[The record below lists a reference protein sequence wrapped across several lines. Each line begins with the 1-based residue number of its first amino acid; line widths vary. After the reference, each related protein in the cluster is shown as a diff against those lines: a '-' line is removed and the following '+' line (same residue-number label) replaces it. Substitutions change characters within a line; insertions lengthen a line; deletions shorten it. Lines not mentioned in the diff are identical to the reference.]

1 MESIGLRNLYNNFTL
16 PISDNSCGKGF
27 RAFPSSSFDRVY
39 FNTNNEEEGNN
50 VQEMS
55 TLLKL
60 YLTLLLSKLE
70 HF

>member
-16 PISDNSCGKGF
+16 PISDNSCRKGF
-27 RAFPSSSFDRVY
+27 RAFPSSSFDRAY